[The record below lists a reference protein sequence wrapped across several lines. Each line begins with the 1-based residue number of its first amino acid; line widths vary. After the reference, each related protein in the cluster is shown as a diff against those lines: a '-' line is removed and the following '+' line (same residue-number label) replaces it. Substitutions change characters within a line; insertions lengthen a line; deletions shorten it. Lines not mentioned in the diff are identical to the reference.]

1 MIEVS
6 SRPES
11 IHELYP
17 PEEAEEEAVMTEPGP
32 EIEKQEKEAKADT
45 KSIKSVSS
53 MMSKEDS
60 GSKAERASLS
70 NRLASIG
77 VLGRLSSPQS
87 TTLAEEALGSS
98 PPDSSPS
105 KVSRDYPVPEQ

>member
-1 MIEVS
+1 MVDVS

-17 PEEAEEEAVMTEPGP
+17 PEEQEEDEGVTETGNDH
-32 EIEKQEKEAKADT
+32 EKQEKETKADT
-45 KSIKSVSS
+45 KSIRSVSS

-60 GSKAERASLS
+60 GSRAERASLS

-77 VLGRLSSPQS
+77 VLGRLSGPQS

-98 PPDSSPS
+98 PPDNSPS
-105 KVSRDYPVPEQ
+105 KVSHSRFRS